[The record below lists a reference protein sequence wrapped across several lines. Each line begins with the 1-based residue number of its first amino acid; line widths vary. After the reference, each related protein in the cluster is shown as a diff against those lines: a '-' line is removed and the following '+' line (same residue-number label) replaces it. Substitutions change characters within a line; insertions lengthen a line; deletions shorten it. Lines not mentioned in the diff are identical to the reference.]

1 MSGSGSFSM
10 YILGYIVVV
19 YCISLRRGASVN
31 EYYYYYCTMGEV
43 LYRTLHEDGKKSI
56 DVGN

>member
-1 MSGSGSFSM
+1 M

-31 EYYYYYCTMGEV
+31 EYYYYYYYCTYGDSQGALRVIIRSETEHCT
-43 LYRTLHEDGKKSI
+43 LYLQ
-56 DVGN
+56 

>member
-1 MSGSGSFSM
+1 M

-31 EYYYYYCTMGEV
+31 EYYYYYYYHYIECNIT
-43 LYRTLHEDGKKSI
+43 KNI
-56 DVGN
+56 